1 MKWGRVVS
9 IFFLVFLMLAG
20 LVLLFYACAHTRNW
34 WSLFILFSSII
45 VFYSPAVCYNY
56 RSDSDDNN
64 FVGVDAIDQQ
74 RLKTC
79 RELGWTVALVVF
91 LFSYGIPVLA
101 WYNST
106 AFPWTGVVQV
116 HGTLTCFAWS
126 YVLWLKMFVF
136 I

>member
-1 MKWGRVVS
+1 MV
-9 IFFLVFLMLAG
+9 
-20 LVLLFYACAHTRNW
+20 T
-34 WSLFILFSSII
+34 
-45 VFYSPAVCYNY
+45 FYSPAVCFNY
-56 RSDSDDNN
+56 RTDDDTP
-64 FVGVDAIDQQ
+64 VGVDHIDQQ

-101 WYNST
+101 WYNSG
-106 AFPWTGVVQV
+106 FPWSGVVQV

-136 I
+136 L